1 MRILLTGANR
11 GIGLATARLLAGAG
25 HELLLTGRNASDIA
39 VAAQRLQTE
48 TGASVTGRA
57 LDVTDAAAC
66 QRLLDETAAEPDGI
80 DALVNNA
87 GVFDDLGAGFF
98 DVDEATIRRAFEV
111 HFLGAWRLL
120 HGLLP
125 GMNERGFG
133 RVVNL
138 TSGYGGAPPGPG
150 MTAYRVAKS
159 AVNTLTRI
167 AAHETRG
174 NVKINA
180 VDPGW
185 VATDMG
191 GAKAPRT
198 PDDAARDV
206 AHAVLVP
213 ADGPNGMLLRY
224 QTPVDW

>member
-25 HELLLTGRNASDIA
+25 HEILLTGRDAAGIA
-39 VAAQRLQTE
+39 AIARQLQTD
-48 TGASVTGRA
+48 TGTSVTGRA
-57 LDVTDAAAC
+57 LDVTDATGC
-66 QRLLDETAAEPDGI
+66 QRLLDEIVADPAGL

-98 DVDEATIRRAFEV
+98 EVGEAAIYRAFEV
-111 HFLGAWRLL
+111 HFLGAWRLV

-125 GMNERGFG
+125 HMNERGFG
-133 RVVNL
+133 RIVNL

-150 MTAYRVAKS
+150 MTAYRVAKN
-159 AVNTLTRI
+159 AVNALTRI
-167 AAHETRG
+167 AAHEIRG
-174 NVKINA
+174 DVKINA

-191 GAKAPRT
+191 GPSAPRT

-206 AHAVLVP
+206 THAILLP
-213 ADGPNGMLLRY
+213 SDGPNGALLRY
-224 QTPVDW
+224 QNPVDW